1 MSLYTRRLYRLLPG
15 GIMATIFWVEDQSH
29 WIKKFSAILE
39 NEDFDGKPNSLAV
52 YNFAEAAKQKIALSD
67 KAVAPDVAL
76 LDARMNG
83 NDQAGFSVSAALRKK
98 WPGIPIIYL
107 SEHSGTEI
115 ERDALEQFSATDF
128 IAKHQHNIEE
138 VLCWRIRAVLRQS
151 ALGDD
156 LSATINTINSGDLT
170 IDLNSWN
177 VYWKSIRLMN
187 PNNSQRPL
195 APTPRKLLRELVD
208 CSPRPLTAL
217 QVAERLDADPERFSY
232 ASYRQHIKT
241 LRRSFDAAEGG
252 AGNFTRLCSNGEGI
266 VTFGDEGAHLWLP
279 PGTAR
284 K

>member
-1 MSLYTRRLYRLLPG
+1 
-15 GIMATIFWVEDQSH
+15 MATIFWVEDQSH

-39 NEDFDGKPNSLAV
+39 NEDFDGRPNSLAV

-67 KAVAPDVAL
+67 KSEAPDVAL

-138 VLCWRIRAVLRQS
+138 VLCWRIKAVLRQAS
-151 ALGDD
+151 LGDD
-156 LSATINTINSGDLT
+156 LSATINTVNSGDLT
-170 IDLNSWN
+170 IDLNNWN
-177 VYWKSIRLMN
+177 VYWKSVRLMN

-195 APTPRKLLRELVD
+195 APMPRKLLRELVD

-252 AGNFTRLCSNGEGI
+252 EGSFTRLCNSGEGI
-266 VTFGDEGAHLWLP
+266 VTFGDEGAYLWLA
-279 PGTAR
+279 PGTG
-284 K
+284 KK